1 MYFCGVKKSDEH
13 IDVSAGE
20 AGLIRQI
27 KKGNI
32 LAFNVLYKLYFN
44 QIYSYSLQFTK
55 SKHDAEDIVQEV
67 FTQLWVNREKIT
79 AEDSVKA
86 LLFVIARNFLV
97 RSYRKNINSPFFED
111 YMECCNN
118 IAHHDVSLTEYD
130 EFVASLNKYISELP
144 DKQRQILLL
153 SKFEGLTNKEI
164 AHRIGIGEQT
174 VKNYLSLGLKYL
186 RERIRPLLSAII
198 AIAAFFRLIL

>member
-1 MYFCGVKKSDEH
+1 MYFCAVKKSSGH

-27 KKGNI
+27 KDGNI
-32 LAFNVLYKLYFN
+32 LAFNALYKLYFHR
-44 QIYSYSLQFTK
+44 IYSYCLQFTK
-55 SKHDAEDIVQEV
+55 SRHDAEDIAQEV
-67 FTQLWVNREKIT
+67 FTQLWVKRRMIT

-97 RSYRKNINSPFFED
+97 MSFRKNINSPFFED
-111 YMECCNN
+111 YMEYCNN

-144 DKQRQILLL
+144 DKQRQILTL
-153 SKFEGLTNKEI
+153 SKFEGLPNKEI
-164 AHRIGIGEQT
+164 ARKIGISEQT
-174 VKNYLSLGLKYL
+174 VKNYLSLGLKHL
-186 RERIRPLLSAII
+186 RERMKPMLSAII
-198 AIAAFFRLIL
+198 AIIAFFRFIL

>member
-1 MYFCGVKKSDEH
+1 MKKSDEH

-111 YMECCNN
+111 YMECCK
-118 IAHHDVSLTEYD
+118 DRKSV
-130 EFVASLNKYISELP
+130 V
-144 DKQRQILLL
+144 
-153 SKFEGLTNKEI
+153 
-164 AHRIGIGEQT
+164 
-174 VKNYLSLGLKYL
+174 
-186 RERIRPLLSAII
+186 
-198 AIAAFFRLIL
+198 

>member
-1 MYFCGVKKSDEH
+1 VNKSAEH
-13 IDVSAGE
+13 IDASAGE

-27 KKGNI
+27 KNGNI
-32 LAFNVLYKLYFN
+32 LAFNTLYKLYFR

-67 FTQLWVNREKIT
+67 FTQLWVYREKIT
-79 AEDSVKA
+79 AEDSIKA

-111 YMECCNN
+111 YMEYCNN
-118 IAHHDVSLTEYD
+118 IAYQDVSLTEYD

-144 DKQRQILLL
+144 DKQRQILML
-153 SKFEGLTNKEI
+153 SKFEGLANKEI
-164 AHRIGIGEQT
+164 AKKIGIGEQT

-186 RERIRPLLSAII
+186 RQRMKPLMSAII
-198 AIAAFFRLIL
+198 ALIAFFRLIL